1 MVDYIFIPSED
12 IPRELH
18 EIVSEVFKTHVQ
30 PKKYIYAFHY
40 RGIVYSGALDRN
52 SILGRGSL
60 LGIIKNKPR
69 TAVQELKEL
78 LTVYQLDPNLKNYL
92 TEIKPCNYSLENNI
106 C

>member
-40 RGIVYSGALDRN
+40 RGTVYSGALDRN
-52 SILGRGSL
+52 SILGRNSIL
-60 LGIIKNKPR
+60 ADLKDKPR
-69 TAVQELKEL
+69 TAVQELKVL

-92 TEIKPCNYSLENNI
+92 TELKPCNYSLENNI